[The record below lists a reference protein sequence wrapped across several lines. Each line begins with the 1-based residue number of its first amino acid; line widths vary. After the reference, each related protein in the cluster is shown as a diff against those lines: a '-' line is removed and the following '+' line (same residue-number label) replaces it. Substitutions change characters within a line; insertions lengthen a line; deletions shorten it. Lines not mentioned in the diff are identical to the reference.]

1 MISHRKLSLPLIAAK
16 FIHTEK
22 ILKTMQI
29 QLNSTH
35 SLHSSKK
42 PAGYVHA
49 ESVTLRE
56 KKLKTHTKNM
66 IKIKLKK
73 NNK

>member
-35 SLHSSKK
+35 SLYSSKNLQVCSCQK
-42 PAGYVHA
+42 CYC
-49 ESVTLRE
+49 
-56 KKLKTHTKNM
+56 KKKKIKNTHQNM

>member
-49 ESVTLRE
+49 ESVTLR
-56 KKLKTHTKNM
+56 
-66 IKIKLKK
+66 KK
-73 NNK
+73 N

>member
-1 MISHRKLSLPLIAAK
+1 
-16 FIHTEK
+16 
-22 ILKTMQI
+22 MQI

-49 ESVTLRE
+49 KSVTLR
-56 KKLKTHTKNM
+56 K
-66 IKIKLKK
+66 KIKNTHQKHDQD
-73 NNK
+73 

>member
-1 MISHRKLSLPLIAAK
+1 
-16 FIHTEK
+16 
-22 ILKTMQI
+22 MQI

-49 ESVTLRE
+49 KSVTLR